1 MNIDKL
7 IDVMKAL
14 RDPQNG
20 CPWDIKQDS
29 KSIAPYT
36 LGEAHEVLDAIERD
50 DMENLEEELGDLL
63 FNIVFHAHIANER
76 GIFDFGD
83 VVAGIVDKMIRRHP
97 HVFEATSTDKLDEDT
112 LKEQWQAHK
121 KLEKTAQKKP
131 ASTRFGFGQS
141 SAALSALNRAERL
154 QHDAAEFGFDWPHI
168 RPVIEKLEEEVA
180 ELKHAVETGTQ
191 SEISDELGDVLFV
204 CLNIARHSK
213 VNAEIALRDTNQKFM
228 RRFEYVLEQMK
239 SGGHPMN
246 QKQLGRM
253 ESFWQRS
260 KSIVG

>member
-1 MNIDKL
+1 
-7 IDVMKAL
+7 MKAL

-131 ASTRFGFGQS
+131 ASTQFRFGHG

-154 QHDAAEFGFDWPHI
+154 QHDAAAFGFDWPHI
-168 RPVIEKLEEEVA
+168 RPVI
-180 ELKHAVETGTQ
+180 
-191 SEISDELGDVLFV
+191 
-204 CLNIARHSK
+204 
-213 VNAEIALRDTNQKFM
+213 
-228 RRFEYVLEQMK
+228 
-239 SGGHPMN
+239 
-246 QKQLGRM
+246 
-253 ESFWQRS
+253 
-260 KSIVG
+260 